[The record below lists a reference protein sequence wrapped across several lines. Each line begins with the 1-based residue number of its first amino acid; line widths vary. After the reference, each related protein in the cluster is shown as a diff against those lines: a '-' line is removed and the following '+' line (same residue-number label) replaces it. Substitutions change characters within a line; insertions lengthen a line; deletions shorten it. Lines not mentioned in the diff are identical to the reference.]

1 MKCEKCDYV
10 SFDFNLTCPACNK
23 DLQAARTKLGVFYR
37 PPDMELDQFFTG
49 GSGTV
54 QAGFQVET
62 EPEVEVDLETESF
75 ADEVEFSLDD

>member
-1 MKCEKCDYV
+1 
-10 SFDFNLTCPACNK
+10 
-23 DLQAARTKLGVFYR
+23 
-37 PPDMELDQFFTG
+37 MELDQFFTG